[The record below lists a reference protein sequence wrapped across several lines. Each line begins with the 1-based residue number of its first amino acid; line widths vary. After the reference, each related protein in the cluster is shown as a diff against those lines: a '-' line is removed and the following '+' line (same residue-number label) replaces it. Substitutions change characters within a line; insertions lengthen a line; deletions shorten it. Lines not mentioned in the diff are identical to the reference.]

1 MLLLRCETVLN
12 CTCALRSLLLTN
24 DAEVHEVREV
34 RRGGHLALVDAGV
47 AVLRVLELQDPV
59 VAVVGGAEPLV
70 VGVRVQ
76 THGQK
81 VGVPMTNPRH
91 LRQNQKRLSIY
102 TV

>member
-59 VAVVGGAEPLV
+59 VARGVVRRAEPLV
-70 VGVRVQ
+70 VGVRVPG
-76 THGQK
+76 HGQQ
-81 VGVPMTNPRH
+81 VDVAVSHPRH
-91 LRQNQKRLSIY
+91 LQQQPLHL
-102 TV
+102 